1 MLNARKTTLILTVAI
16 LFAGTVFGEDLKSDW
31 NDFLH
36 YTLIGRLKLAKA
48 HAQKIIESNPD
59 PVELLSLSESNPR
72 GYDLLQR
79 ARRNKHDVELAELS
93 SKLWG
98 IIEQGRF
105 IRRTDAKLI
114 VEEVKRLSVSDRGYH
129 TAVKRLRNAGEYSIP
144 FMLDVLF
151 DRERQEEW
159 PNIITALP
167 KIGKDAIRPL
177 AAALASSDA
186 VVKSHVINTLGK
198 IKYPQALA
206 YLKFVVEK
214 ETSPDLRRLAEENI
228 SLIDRA
234 AMQVASSQLFYR
246 LAQNYYYR
254 AESLDPDQ
262 KVEFANIWFWDE
274 ASKRLKSERVD
285 RDYFYELMSM
295 RCCEWSLKADESF
308 SPAIGLWIASFF
320 KAESANPQMPAYF
333 GETHADAFTYATT
346 AGPGYLQQ
354 ALARAVA
361 DKNAHV
367 ALGVVEALAVNAG
380 EQALM
385 YRVGTVQPLV
395 QALSFNDKAVRFSA
409 AIAIGAAGPRQ
420 DFAEKALVTSNL
432 AEALGQKAE
441 DVDPSDKRWNVE
453 LANSYALRS
462 VQVMLKLAQTRNPV
476 INLAPAQETL
486 ITATR
491 SPRAEIQVL
500 GAHVLAHLNSP
511 GAQHGIAVMALE
523 QNNSVELRINAFA
536 ALAVS
541 AKLNANL
548 LSAQAIDAIYAL
560 VGSDQTDPKLRAAAA
575 AAYGALNLPSQR
587 VKDLILDQSKN

>member
-1 MLNARKTTLILTVAI
+1 MLKARKTTLILTVAI
-16 LFAGTVFGEDLKSDW
+16 LFAGTCFAEGLKSDL

-36 YTLIGRLKLAKA
+36 YTALRRFKLAKA
-48 HAQKIIESNPD
+48 YAQKIIESEPS
-59 PVELLSLSESNPR
+59 PVELLTLLEENPR
-72 GYDLLQR
+72 GYDLLER
-79 ARRNKHDVELAELS
+79 VKENKYDAEMAQLS
-93 SKLWG
+93 TKLWG
-98 IIEQGRF
+98 IVEQGRF
-105 IRRTDAKLI
+105 IRRTDPKII
-114 VEEVKRLSVSDRGYH
+114 VAEVNRLSVSERGYH

-151 DRERQEEW
+151 DRDRQEEW
-159 PNIITALP
+159 PNIISALP

-177 AAALASSDA
+177 AAALATSDA
-186 VVKSHVINTLGK
+186 AVKAHVINTLGQ

-206 YLKFVVEK
+206 YLKFTSEK
-214 ETSPDLRRLAEENI
+214 ETSPDLQRLAVENI
-228 SLIDRA
+228 SLINPA
-234 AMQVASSQLFYR
+234 AVQTASSQLFYS
-246 LAQNYYYR
+246 LAQNYYYH

-262 KVEFANIWFWDE
+262 KVNFANVWFWDE
-274 ASKRLKSERVD
+274 QSKRLKSERVD
-285 RDYFYELMSM
+285 RGYFFELMSM
-295 RCCEWSLKADESF
+295 RCCEWALKADENYG
-308 SPAIGLWIASFF
+308 PAIGLWIAAFF
-320 KAESANPQMPAYF
+320 KAESANPQMPVYF

-346 AGPGYLQQ
+346 AGPEYLQQ

-420 DFAEKALVTSNL
+420 DFAEKSLVTSNL
-432 AEALGQKAE
+432 AEALGQKAQ

-462 VQVMLKLAQTRNPV
+462 AQVMLKLAQTRNPV
-476 INLAPAQETL
+476 INLALAQEAL

-500 GAHVLAHLNSP
+500 GAHVLAHINSP
-511 GAQHGIAVMALE
+511 GAQHGVAVMALD

-575 AAYGALNLPSQR
+575 AAYGAL
-587 VKDLILDQSKN
+587 KN